1 MFAPNGKKKRSP
13 HIISRN
19 ESRSPFFLFYLVLS
33 CAGVKFERLN
43 EDLQVRFGSPA
54 GTVVGRLR
62 VTGVSPTAPVRFTLH
77 QSSDHHYFAID
88 PVKGILTTTKCAFWK
103 KKTILFTII
112 TGSRQCCLNRKI
124 FLRDECDRGC
134 RTIDRQANEKYRL
147 IIKAATQNTAE
158 YGRFEVHVLPANQ
171 RRFQPQFS
179 LDRYR

>member
-1 MFAPNGKKKRSP
+1 MGRRSVHRILYQEMNRDHLFFSFIWFCRVQVSNLNGWTRTYRWGLDHRPEQWWVVCGSP
-13 HIISRN
+13 ECRQRRRCASRCTN
-19 ESRSPFFLFYLVLS
+19 PATITTSPSIPSRASSQQPS
-33 CAGVKFERLN
+33 ARFER
-43 EDLQVRFGSPA
+43 
-54 GTVVGRLR
+54 
-62 VTGVSPTAPVRFTLH
+62 
-77 QSSDHHYFAID
+77 
-88 PVKGILTTTKCAFWK
+88 